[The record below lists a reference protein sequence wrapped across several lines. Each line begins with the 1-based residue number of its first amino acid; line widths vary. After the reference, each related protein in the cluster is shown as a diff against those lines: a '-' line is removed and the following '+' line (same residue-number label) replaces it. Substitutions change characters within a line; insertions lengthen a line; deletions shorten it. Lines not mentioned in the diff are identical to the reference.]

1 MNSKS
6 LRGSEGKGL
15 FGCLIF
21 IVLGGVAIFL
31 AVKLGPIYYANYN
44 LESEV
49 RTEASRAGAHFL
61 DDDTVAR
68 DIIDMGTRNEIR
80 LTRQNIK
87 IDRFAG
93 QIHIDVSYAVPVDF
107 VFFEHDV
114 NFQINVSSFIG
125 TL

>member
-21 IVLGGVAIFL
+21 IVLAAVAIFL
-31 AVKLGPIYYANYN
+31 AIKLGPLYYANYN
-44 LESEV
+44 LESDV
-49 RTEASRAGAHFL
+49 RTEVSRAGARSL
-61 DDDTVAR
+61 DDDTIVH
-68 DIIDMGTRNEIR
+68 DIIDMGRRNEIR
-80 LTRQNIK
+80 LAKQNIK

-93 QIHIDVSYAVPVDF
+93 QIHIEVSYAVPVDF

-114 NFQINVSSFIG
+114 NFQIKASSFMG